1 MARLQGRKK
10 EQRFEIYPNPLMYVG
25 TVELPA
31 QISPDEILGS
41 CRNWKSWWAASP
53 SLFLAQI
60 SDDFLSFYV
69 RTNLRVF
76 SIIGCFPLTVSR
88 VFEHFAIEIIE
99 YRRKTREHQW
109 QVRFVYFF
117 LFKAPVAFLQPFPAA
132 EFCEFHF
139 FMAGASQW

>member
-1 MARLQGRKK
+1 M
-10 EQRFEIYPNPLMYVG
+10 
-25 TVELPA
+25 
-31 QISPDEILGS
+31 
-41 CRNWKSWWAASP
+41 SWWAASP

-117 LFKAPVAFLQPFPAA
+117 VQGSSGLPTALS
-132 EFCEFHF
+132 
-139 FMAGASQW
+139 GR

>member
-1 MARLQGRKK
+1 M
-10 EQRFEIYPNPLMYVG
+10 
-25 TVELPA
+25 
-31 QISPDEILGS
+31 
-41 CRNWKSWWAASP
+41 SWWAASP

-99 YRRKTREHQW
+99 YRRKRGNTSGKCDL
-109 QVRFVYFF
+109 YIF